1 MNSDKCLIV
10 FIKYPQAGRV
20 KTRLAQTHGRSLAAG
35 LYRAFVFDVLAGPAK
50 GDYRLCIF
58 FTPPEKEARI
68 RKLLGDSYEYRPQQG
83 ADLGERMKNAFAVC
97 FSEGFKSAVLIGSD
111 CPDLPRQRIHD
122 AFAWLEGPCDAV
134 IGPAAD
140 GGYYLVGFK
149 NDTFLPDAFHGP
161 HWGGPSVLRQ
171 TTDLLLAAG
180 RRVGR
185 LEPWRDIDTG
195 EDLADLVDR
204 SRGTPFARS
213 RTMAY
218 LRKKG
223 ICPMTT

>member
-1 MNSDKCLIV
+1 
-10 FIKYPQAGRV
+10 V
-20 KTRLAQTHGRSLAAG
+20 KTRLAQSHGRSFAAV
-35 LYRAFVFDVLAGPAK
+35 LYRAFIHDVLASLSRC
-50 GDYRLCIF
+50 DYRLRICF
-58 FTPPEKEARI
+58 DPAAKAVQI
-68 RKLLGDSYEYRPQQG
+68 RKLLGESYEYRAQQG
-83 ADLGERMKNAFAVC
+83 ADLGERMKNAFADC
-97 FSEGFKSAVLIGSD
+97 FAEDFRTAVLIGSD
-111 CPDLPRQRIHD
+111 CPDLPHQRIHD
-122 AFAWLEGPCDAV
+122 AFAWLEGPCEAV
-134 IGPAAD
+134 IGPAED
-140 GGYYLVGFK
+140 GGYYLIGFK

-161 HWGGPSVLRQ
+161 HWGASSVLRQ

-195 EDLADLVDR
+195 EDLTDLVDR

-223 ICPMTT
+223 IIPMTT